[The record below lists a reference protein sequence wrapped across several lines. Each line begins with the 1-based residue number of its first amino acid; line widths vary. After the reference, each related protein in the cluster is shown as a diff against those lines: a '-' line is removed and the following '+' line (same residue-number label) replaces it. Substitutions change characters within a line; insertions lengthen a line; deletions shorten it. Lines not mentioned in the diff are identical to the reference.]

1 MRTAIYPGSFDPV
14 TYGHIDIIKRSAKMV
29 DKLIIGVLSN
39 SSKTPL
45 FSVEERVNMLKE
57 VTKDI
62 PNVEVTSFAGLL
74 IDFADACNAKII
86 VRGLRAVTDFEYE
99 LQWAQANRAVRPHL
113 DTLFLVTN
121 VEYSYLSSSAVRELA
136 RYHGDVSL
144 FVPPYV
150 EQKLD
155 EKLDS
160 KENEHEQLIDEI
172 EEYVEGCKPAPFSQ
186 SKIIVQK
193 EQLYELLTELRL
205 KTPDEIKRYQKIIA
219 QKDKIISDAQAQ
231 AEQMIEETTNYANAL
246 VEEHEIMLKAY
257 EKAEQTINA
266 ANAQAEEIVAA
277 ANQNAEEMRMSALSY
292 TQSLIV
298 NIQDVVQ
305 RSLDIAKTNSE
316 GLINGLSENL
326 NILVSN
332 NEALVSQLND
342 KQPAAAEELPAID
355 DEEDTVADMTGHDEA
370 AEEEDDKTEDQKQPV
385 PEETKEEVIEEED
398 EEEIDDDEYDDDD
411 YDDID

>member
-1 MRTAIYPGSFDPV
+1 MR
-14 TYGHIDIIKRSAKMV
+14 
-29 DKLIIGVLSN
+29 
-39 SSKTPL
+39 
-45 FSVEERVNMLKE
+45 
-57 VTKDI
+57 
-62 PNVEVTSFAGLL
+62 
-74 IDFADACNAKII
+74 
-86 VRGLRAVTDFEYE
+86 EY
-99 LQWAQANRAVRPHL
+99 
-113 DTLFLVTN
+113 
-121 VEYSYLSSSAVRELA
+121 
-136 RYHGDVSL
+136 
-144 FVPPYV
+144 
-150 EQKLD
+150 
-155 EKLDS
+155 
-160 KENEHEQLIDEI
+160 
-172 EEYVEGCKPAPFSQ
+172 
-186 SKIIVQK
+186 
-193 EQLYELLTELRL
+193 
-205 KTPDEIKRYQKIIA
+205 
-219 QKDKIISDAQAQ
+219 
-231 AEQMIEETTNYANAL
+231 
-246 VEEHEIMLKAY
+246 
-257 EKAEQTINA
+257 A

-370 AEEEDDKTEDQKQPV
+370 AEEEDDKTEDQKQSV